1 MQPVVPRS
9 LPRSDFGRR
18 IKHWRHE
25 SGLSQEQLATAA
37 DLSEP
42 TISSLERGQSDPKL
56 STIHK
61 IAQALE
67 LPPSVFLD
75 ISREAL

>member
-1 MQPVVPRS
+1 MHPVIPNPLRPIPS
-9 LPRSDFGRR
+9 APFSRR

-37 DLSEP
+37 GLSEL

-56 STIHK
+56 STIQK
-61 IAQALE
+61 IAQALD
-67 LPPSVFLD
+67 LPPSIFL
-75 ISREAL
+75 A